1 MSLCGQEVLNERLP
15 TLRAIWES
23 TSFQLERLQANP
35 LCVQEEEEGLA
46 SRTQPYIKL
55 TFDPSQ
61 TPIIKELC
69 KTLKLFHNPKSFPY
83 SYLTCMLKYLACVSA
98 SGKTCVAVMR
108 EQGSN
113 GDREIAASLFMAGF
127 EVKTRLHKERQKFVF
142 LNIRVLL

>member
-46 SRTQPYIKL
+46 SRTQQYLKL

-61 TPIIKELC
+61 TPIIKDLGE
-69 KTLKLFHNPKSFPY
+69 TVNPFYNLESFPY
-83 SYLTCMLKYLACVSA
+83 SYLTCM
-98 SGKTCVAVMR
+98 
-108 EQGSN
+108 
-113 GDREIAASLFMAGF
+113 
-127 EVKTRLHKERQKFVF
+127 
-142 LNIRVLL
+142 